1 VRVLD
6 LCCGKGGDLLKW
18 QIGEIDEILMTGK
31 ELRLFKLIQWISDVA
46 DVSIAHAKD
55 RYNDTVRKME
65 RQRKRPFKATF
76 LVADA
81 GDCCLAEQYE
91 PKDREFD
98 LVSCQFALH
107 YSFADEERAW
117 QFLKN
122 ATERI
127 RPGGYF
133 IGTLPD
139 AYQIV

>member
-1 VRVLD
+1 MA
-6 LCCGKGGDLLKW
+6 
-18 QIGEIDEILMTGK
+18 E
-31 ELRLFKLIQWISDVA
+31 
-46 DVSIAHAKD
+46 VSIEHAQE
-55 RYNDTVRKME
+55 RYNEVAQKM
-65 RQRKRPFKATF
+65 KRRREEPFKASF
-76 LVADA
+76 LIADA
-81 GDCCLAEQYE
+81 GAVRLANQYQ
-91 PKDREFD
+91 PSDREFD

-107 YSFADEERAW
+107 YSFADEQRAW

>member
-1 VRVLD
+1 MLWQRWRLVEMANWRNSRNSHDRLAIIYARVYQM
-6 LCCGKGGDLLKW
+6 LL
-18 QIGEIDEILMTGK
+18 
-31 ELRLFKLIQWISDVA
+31 DVA
-46 DVSIAHAKD
+46 GISIDHAKE
-55 RYNDTVRKME
+55 RYKDMARKME
-65 RQRKRPFKATF
+65 RQRKEPFKATF

-81 GDCCLAEQYE
+81 GDCCLADHYE

-98 LVSCQFALH
+98 LASCQFALH
-107 YSFADEERAW
+107 YSFADEERAS